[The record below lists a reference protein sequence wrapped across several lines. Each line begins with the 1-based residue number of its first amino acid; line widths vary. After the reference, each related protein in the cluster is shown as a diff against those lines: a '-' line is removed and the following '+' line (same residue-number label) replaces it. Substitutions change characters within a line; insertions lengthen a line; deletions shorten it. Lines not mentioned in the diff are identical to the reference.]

1 MKVFIFVFL
10 FCFLAHTSLPFE
22 LNNEPI
28 IGILSIEIT
37 PNHLPQF
44 PAYSSLI
51 SASYVKSVESSGAR
65 VVPVVVNKPRSYY
78 E

>member
-1 MKVFIFVFL
+1 MKKLIFIIL
-10 FCFLAHTSLPFE
+10 FYFFTPTSSYFE

-28 IGILSIEIT
+28 IGILSIELHAGLSPI
-37 PNHLPQF
+37 F

-51 SASYVKSVESSGAR
+51 PASYVKAVESAGAR
-65 VVPVVVNKPRSYY
+65 VVPVVVNKPKSYY